1 METMTRTQRV
11 FLLDDHDV
19 VREGLRLLLDDA
31 PGFEV
36 VGEASTAAS
45 GFEGILRTEPDLAII
60 DSALPDGN
68 GVTVIREVRSRL
80 PLTKCLVFTSFPE
93 DEALY
98 AAILAGAVGFLP
110 KSTPRAQVWDA
121 LRRIAQGEA
130 LLRPQDVEAFR
141 RRRTDMLGEDVLLR
155 KLTGQ
160 ERRILE
166 MMTEGSTNNE
176 IALRLNVAEKTI
188 RNYVSTI
195 LAKLGMRNRTEAA
208 VYLTQRRNDQRTSRV
223 SLRRVG

>member
-1 METMTRTQRV
+1 MGLVTRVTRV

-19 VREGLRLLLDDA
+19 VREGMRWLLDGL
-31 PGFEV
+31 PEFEV
-36 VGEASTAAS
+36 VGEAATAAS
-45 GFEGILRTEPDLAII
+45 GYDGILRTEPDLAIV

-80 PLTKCLVFTSFPE
+80 PATSCVVFTSFPE

-98 AAILAGAVGFLP
+98 AAMLAGAVGFLA
-110 KSTPRAQVWDA
+110 KSAPRTQVREA
-121 LRRIAQGEA
+121 LQRVARGES

-141 RRRTDMLGEDVLLR
+141 RRRADMLGDDVLLR
-155 KLTGQ
+155 KLTAQ

-166 MMTEGSTNNE
+166 MMTEGATNRE
-176 IALRLNVAEKTI
+176 IAVRLNVAEKTI
-188 RNYVSTI
+188 RNYVSGI

-208 VYLTQRRNDQRTSRV
+208 VYLTQRRHERRTSRV
-223 SLRRVG
+223 LRRAG